1 MAVDFQVNITTL
13 PIEKAFVENTTQV
26 SGDLSVFADMEIVP
40 NSEAIDNAVTP
51 PQVRNYDFIFGSV
64 GAATGL
70 TRDLHY
76 RSVDVPVNSTQT
88 PIIITN
94 FFTNIVNIANDSDFE
109 VHMREVTDSNVIF
122 DVFYDYPAAVGT
134 VDYALHVYTLD
145 SPPGEFLPTL
155 PTVDVA
161 AAHLKTVVRVV
172 NGVRTYNV
180 FVLVGT

>member
-76 RSVDVPVNSTQT
+76 RSVAVPVNATQT
-88 PIIITN
+88 PLVVGS
-94 FFTNIVNIANDSDFE
+94 FFTSTVNAAGVDFD
-109 VHMREVTDSNVIF
+109 VHMREVTDENVTF
-122 DVFYDYPAAVGT
+122 DLFYDYPAAAGT
-134 VDYALHVYTLD
+134 VDYALHIFTLD
-145 SPPGEFLPTL
+145 SPPGEFLATL
-155 PTVDVA
+155 PTVDVG
-161 AAHLKTVVRVV
+161 AAHYKTVVREV

-180 FVLVGT
+180 FVLVVT